1 VKHLLPFLAV
11 VASAAAQSA
20 TVSTIADSGVGSLRA
35 ALTAANAST
44 AATFTINIA
53 SGGTAGPIVLTSSL
67 PSLTKSNVTIG
78 ALSGAGRLIIDAR
91 LPTASGGSGLDLAGN
106 DIQVLAPCRLL
117 VQQGHGVMV
126 HGDRARLAD
135 FEANGSMVGVGLLVF
150 AGADDLVVGRFFAD
164 SFQLGISLTS
174 CARAHIA
181 NDGVSTAEVRNGGGP
196 GIQITGGSDHRIDS
210 FVCAANELGVFASN
224 SPNLLLG
231 RAGSPRSQVTGSRQ
245 QGILLMQCTGATLV
259 NADLVGNGMVTGGH
273 GVQVIGGNGIA
284 VSDVQSWGN
293 VFGGLA
299 VEGGATRVRIGP
311 NVSTRGVPGLHD
323 VGLTVRS
330 ASAVTIVDSTFGP
343 DHESGALLGPEASG
357 WPVEVSLCR
366 CTITGNR
373 VTGLSVLRASNTLV
387 CSGVIAGNMGTGIEA
402 VGPSLA
408 TAPRKLVVADCLVGF
423 NAGNGMTAQTVDGVQ
438 IGPGG
443 HVDYNLAGGLQ
454 FFDCVNAVVTD
465 VLSIDG
471 NRDGGIWFVDSN
483 DAVVARSAFR
493 DDRGAGIYALRCSGL
508 AIGPDV
514 AIRNTVGTGLQLEI
528 CSGCRMFSSQITAST
543 AHGVQVVASSVAPGT
558 SPHVLRSCLIADH
571 PGLALLHSGGPLVKC
586 ELCTIAGNLRGI
598 DAGPNPL
605 ALDSCIVCANTLADL
620 DSLATAM
627 TVNNTIHQIPPP
639 APASTNTNADP
650 LFVSPAARD
659 WRLQSGTPA
668 SGYANQAMVIAPG
681 SLDAWGGQRV
691 VGGLDAG
698 AFEVGA
704 HAPPGARL
712 LLSSST
718 MSNGG
723 GGLAFHVRYPSTSA
737 GALSIVLAQLGA
749 PSGSFPAFGAVIPL
763 AYTQSL
769 LFVAT
774 DVNSVNTM
782 TGIGPEGVVGGALLW
797 AGRLP
802 PSVQN
807 QVVSL
812 CAVALNFTPAI
823 TSVSNVASFTI
834 L

>member
-1 VKHLLPFLAV
+1 MKHLLSFLAV
-11 VASAAAQSA
+11 VATAAAQSA
-20 TVSTIADSGVGSLRA
+20 TVSTIADSGAGSLRA

-53 SGGTAGPIVLTSSL
+53 SGGTAGPIVLTSFL

-78 ALSGAGRLIIDAR
+78 ALSGASRLVIDAR
-91 LPTASGGSGLDLAGN
+91 LPTVSSGSGLDLAGN
-106 DIQVLAPCRLL
+106 DIQVLAPCRVL
-117 VQQGHGVMV
+117 VQQGHGVV
-126 HGDRARLAD
+126 LHGDRARFAD
-135 FEANGSMVGVGLLVF
+135 FEATGTLGAVGLVVM

-164 SFQLGISLTS
+164 GFQTGISLTS
-174 CARAHIA
+174 CSRAHIA
-181 NDGVSTAEVRNGGGP
+181 DDSVSTAEVRNCIGP
-196 GIQITGGSDHRIDS
+196 GIQITGGSDHRIGS
-210 FVCAANELGVFASN
+210 FVCAANGLGVSATN

-231 RAGSPRSQVTGSRQ
+231 RAGSLRSQVTGSRH

-259 NADLVGNGMVTGGH
+259 NADLVGNGVVTGGH

-293 VFGGLA
+293 VSGGVA

-311 NVSTRGVPGLHD
+311 NVSTRGAPGLQD
-323 VGLTVRS
+323 AGIAVRS
-330 ASAVTIVDSTFGP
+330 ASAVTIVDCTFGP
-343 DHESGALLGPEASG
+343 DHERGALLGPEASG
-357 WPVEVSLCR
+357 WPVEVSFCR
-366 CTITGNR
+366 CIITGNR
-373 VTGLSVLRASNTLV
+373 VTGLSVLRSSNTLV
-387 CSGVIAGNMGTGIEA
+387 CSGVIAGNTGIGIET
-402 VGPSLA
+402 VGTSLA

-443 HVDYNLAGGLQ
+443 HADYNLAGGLQ
-454 FFDCVNAVVTD
+454 FFGCANVVVTD

-471 NRDGGIWFVDSN
+471 NRDGGVWFEDSN

-493 DDRGAGIYALRCSGL
+493 DNRGAGIYALRCSGL

-514 AIRNTVGTGLQLEI
+514 AIRNTLGSALDLES

-543 AHGVQVVASSVAPGT
+543 AHGVHVSFSVAPGT

-571 PGLALLHSGGPLVKC
+571 PGLALVHAGGPLVRC
-586 ELCTIAGNLRGI
+586 ELCTIAGNLRGV
-598 DAGPNPL
+598 DSGLNPL

-620 DSLATAM
+620 DPLATAM
-627 TVNNTIHQIPPP
+627 TVNNTFHQIPPP

-659 WRLQSGTPA
+659 WRLQTGTPA

-691 VGGLDAG
+691 VGALDAG
-698 AFEVGA
+698 AFELGA

-718 MSNGG
+718 MAHGG
-723 GGLAFHVRYPSTSA
+723 GGLAFHVQYPSTSA

-797 AGRLP
+797 AGMLP